1 MNKVIISGRVVR
13 DADVRYS
20 QTANGSM
27 AVARYTL
34 AVDRTFKKEGEQA
47 ADFISCI
54 AFGKNGEF
62 AEKYLHQ
69 GTKIIVEGRWQTGNY
84 TNKDGRKIYTN
95 DCVVERHEFCESRA
109 NQQNNSN
116 GIIGRNS
123 PSADSDSFMSIPD
136 GIGEELPLTKSRLII
151 GQSITAVLE
160 RENNGLYKRSICE
173 HCKGYVGAK
182 RYCSCKSVC
191 VSDYRTA
198 TEKRH
203 YANMY

>member
-1 MNKVIISGRVVR
+1 
-13 DADVRYS
+13 
-20 QTANGSM
+20 M

-34 AVDRTFKKEGEQA
+34 AVDRAFKKEGEQA
-47 ADFISCI
+47 ADFINCI

-84 TNKDGRKIYTN
+84 TNKDGQKVYTN

-136 GIGEELPLTKSRLII
+136 GVADEGLPF
-151 GQSITAVLE
+151 
-160 RENNGLYKRSICE
+160 N
-173 HCKGYVGAK
+173 
-182 RYCSCKSVC
+182 
-191 VSDYRTA
+191 
-198 TEKRH
+198 
-203 YANMY
+203 